1 MSIISI
7 THAVH
12 FSNQEVFRRR
22 GTHGIAQVTANVIET
37 MERKSN
43 CKLNFFSM
51 CFVQNNEEIQLSFK
65 NSEK

>member
-1 MSIISI
+1 M
-7 THAVH
+7 V
-12 FSNQEVFRRR
+12 
-22 GTHGIAQVTANVIET
+22 AQVTANVIET

-65 NSEK
+65 NNEK

>member
-1 MSIISI
+1 MQFI
-7 THAVH
+7 
-12 FSNQEVFRRR
+12 FRVKKFLE
-22 GTHGIAQVTANVIET
+22 GGEPMVAQVTANVIET